1 MNKPDM
7 LLNDMNTMNIVDV
20 DLNLLKVFE
29 ALHDEVSASRAALRL
44 GVTQSAVSAALRR
57 LREVYG
63 DPLFVRTG
71 RGLAPTLRANQLK
84 PLNSEALNKCRHSLT
99 LLDPTV
105 SDYTGR
111 AVSLGLSD
119 DFEIAFGRALIEA
132 VDQRAPG
139 LRLIFRQTHT
149 QIVAQ
154 ALSERTLDLA
164 ITAGGFNER
173 MLSRQVLGD
182 GHYLSLVD
190 PASLAP
196 GQAQIN
202 LDEFVEREQI
212 LISSGGFIGII
223 DEALAALG
231 RSRRVRASTTHFA
244 ALPYLLK
251 GSAAVATVPAHA
263 AWRIAEVSGLAP
275 VACPLNLPRYPIE
288 MGWRTHAQIDP
299 ALLRVREAISA
310 CVGEALLVGGH

>member
-1 MNKPDM
+1 MNQ
-7 LLNDMNTMNIVDV
+7 MNIVDV

-84 PLNSEALNKCRHSLT
+84 PLISEALNKCRQSLT
-99 LLDPTV
+99 LLDPNA
-105 SDYTGR
+105 SDYRGR

-119 DFEIAFGRALIEA
+119 DFEIAFGRALIEE
-132 VDQRAPG
+132 VERRAPG

-173 MLSRQVLGD
+173 MLSRQVLGE
-182 GHYLSLVD
+182 GAYLSLVD
-190 PASLAP
+190 PASLSP
-196 GQAQIN
+196 GQAEIEV
-202 LDEFVEREQI
+202 DEFVAREQI

-231 RSRRVRASTTHFA
+231 RTRQVQASTTHFA

-251 GSAAVATVPAHA
+251 GSRAIATVPAHA
-263 AWRIAEVSGLAP
+263 AWRIAQLCGLATLP
-275 VACPLNLPRYPIE
+275 CPLNLPRYPIE

-310 CVGEALLVGGH
+310 CVGDALLVGGH